1 VDFVIVNALLNLGT
15 HLRSLIQNIVHSVD
29 VVHGDLTGVGHLYFS
44 FPMILMLDN
53 DSLMC

>member
-1 VDFVIVNALLNLGT
+1 MDCVIVSALLHLGT
-15 HLRSLIQNIVHSVD
+15 HLRSLIQNIVHSVN

-53 DSLMC
+53 DSLTC